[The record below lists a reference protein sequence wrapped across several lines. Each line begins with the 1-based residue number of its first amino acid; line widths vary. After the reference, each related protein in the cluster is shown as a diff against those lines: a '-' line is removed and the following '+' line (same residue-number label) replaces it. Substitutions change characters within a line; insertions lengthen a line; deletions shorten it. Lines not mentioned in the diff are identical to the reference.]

1 MTDHPLDRIV
11 RALSSVGSRRQ
22 ALAALGALALARA
35 HPASAASQIEISACG
50 EAGAVCTPLKGCCS
64 GLVCATSAINPAY
77 GVCVSGEGELLP
89 VSDDLVVPGAE
100 GIEAALAQQV
110 SAAATGTTD
119 VTSPRVKQG
128 AEKASKS
135 SKSSR
140 TDADP
145 LSTSTGSTSPGTT
158 TNTRHS
164 DRATKRAARQTKR
177 TEREL
182 NQEPRLE
189 LKLTTNDLSESEPE
203 ILRVHNR
210 ADVSVVISRVAS
222 LRDSDV
228 FSTETNTIPA
238 GETHLLLSGRA
249 ATEAQQSLPD
259 SSVWWKKEV
268 FPAVP
273 ANGDGIALTVAYSGA
288 TRTHTLEVLCDE
300 APSTKSAAAA
310 RRQSGQKP
318 QQPRRDQHRSRRGK
332 GGKG

>member
-1 MTDHPLDRIV
+1 MTDHPFDRIA
-11 RALSSVGSRRQ
+11 RTLSSAASRRQ

-110 SAAATGTTD
+110 SEAAVGTAD
-119 VTSPRVKQG
+119 ATSPRVKQRP
-128 AEKASKS
+128 ETS

-145 LSTSTGSTSPGTT
+145 LSTSTTSTTPDTT
-158 TNTRHS
+158 TNTTTDTRQS

-177 TEREL
+177 TTRKL

-189 LKLTTNDLSESEPE
+189 LKLTTNDSTESEPE

-210 ADVSVVISRVAS
+210 DDISVVISRVAS
-222 LRDSDV
+222 LQPPHVDSD
-228 FSTETNTIPA
+228 ETITIPA
-238 GETHLLLSGRA
+238 GETHFLLSGEA
-249 ATEAQQSLPD
+249 ATKAQKHMAD
-259 SSVWWKKEV
+259 SSAWTEEEV
-268 FPAVP
+268 CSPVDTV
-273 ANGDGIALTVAYSGA
+273 GEGIVLTVAHAGA
-288 TRTHTLEVLCDE
+288 TRTHELEVLCDDGH
-300 APSTKSAAAA
+300 STESTVVA
-310 RRQSGQKP
+310 RRQSGTKT
-318 QQPRRDQHRSRRGK
+318 QQSRRDQHGSRRGK
-332 GGKG
+332 G

>member
-1 MTDHPLDRIV
+1 MTDHPFDRIA
-11 RALSSVGSRRQ
+11 RTLSSAASRRQ

-77 GVCVSGEGELLP
+77 GVCVTGEGELLP

-177 TEREL
+177 TTRKL

-189 LKLTTNDLSESEPE
+189 LKLTTNDSTESEPE

-210 ADVSVVISRVAS
+210 DDISVVISRVAS
-222 LRDSDV
+222 LQPPHVDSD
-228 FSTETNTIPA
+228 ETITIPA
-238 GETHLLLSGRA
+238 GETHFLLSGEA
-249 ATEAQQSLPD
+249 ATKAQKHMAD
-259 SSVWWKKEV
+259 SSAWTEEEV
-268 FPAVP
+268 CSPVDTV
-273 ANGDGIALTVAYSGA
+273 GEGIVLTVAHAGA
-288 TRTHTLEVLCDE
+288 TRTHELEVLCDDGH
-300 APSTKSAAAA
+300 STESTVVA
-310 RRQSGQKP
+310 RRQSGTKT
-318 QQPRRDQHRSRRGK
+318 QQSRRDQHGSRRGK
-332 GGKG
+332 G